1 SSDVCSSDLQA
12 TFRQRG
18 SRVIILGVA
27 LLSGSL
33 LIGTFIGGLLGNLLG
48 VDANVGGVGI
58 AMIVLIVSTNF
69 LARSGRLSPATSSG
83 ISFWSGMYIPIVVAM
98 AATERRRSRHRRS
111 HCAHRRGRCRHRQFC
126 AGARAQPGE
135 DPRRRG
141 AGRRVR
147 RGAVM
152 EALISTL
159 TDN

>member
-1 SSDVCSSDLQA
+1 M
-12 TFRQRG
+12 
-18 SRVIILGVA
+18 IILGVA

-98 AATERRRSRHRRS
+98 AATQNVVG
-111 HCAHRRGRCRHRQFC
+111 AVTAGPAALI
-126 AGARAQPGE
+126 AGAAAVIVSFALVPVLSRVKTPGVE
-135 DPRRRG
+135 APVEEF
-141 AGRRVR
+141 AGER
-147 RGAVM
+147 
-152 EALISTL
+152 
-159 TDN
+159 